1 MIPRTSSFALIS
13 LVVLTAACGQK
24 LAHAKLQSPAS
35 GVDLP
40 LSSIGRAA
48 TMTLSKDLEV
58 PANSD
63 SIIMNVAESTF
74 RTDNDETNVYHK
86 TYTVCG
92 IQMKSASVDR
102 RVIPA
107 GTIFNFTGE
116 SGSHP
121 MDANPNF
128 KSIDLTVSSPADAL
142 SIGCLNLV
150 TQCWQG
156 LCDPY
161 EQARFSIRDF
171 KNYMSGTAT
180 VDLAPPVVVHNN

>member
-1 MIPRTSSFALIS
+1 MNKKALVLPLIS
-13 LVVLTAACGQK
+13 LVFLTVSCGQ
-24 LAHAKLQSPAS
+24 AQSGAKLQSVPS
-35 GVDLP
+35 GVELP
-40 LSSIGRAA
+40 LSSIGRGA
-48 TMTLSKDLEV
+48 TMTLTKDLEV

-63 SIIMNVAESTF
+63 SIIMDVVQSTF
-74 RTDNDETNVYHK
+74 RTDHDETNVYHK

-107 GTIFNFTGE
+107 GTVFNFTGE
-116 SGSHP
+116 AGSHP
-121 MDANPNF
+121 MDANSNF
-128 KSIDLTVSSPADAL
+128 KSIDLSLSSPTDAL
-142 SIGCLNLV
+142 SVGCLNLV

-161 EQARFSIRDF
+161 EQASFSIRDF

-180 VDLAPPVVVHNN
+180 VDQATPVIVQKK

>member
-1 MIPRTSSFALIS
+1 MITRTSLFSLIS
-13 LVVLTAACGQK
+13 LVVLTAACGHKQS
-24 LAHAKLQSPAS
+24 AAKLQSAPS

-40 LSSIGRAA
+40 FYSIGRGA
-48 TMTLSKDLEV
+48 TMTLTKDLEV
-58 PANSD
+58 PANID

-107 GTIFNFTGE
+107 DTVFNFTGE
-116 SGSHP
+116 ASSHP

-128 KSIDLTVSSPADAL
+128 KSVDLSVASPTEAL
-142 SIGCLNLV
+142 SVGCLNLV

-161 EQARFSIRDF
+161 EQVQFSIKDF

-180 VDLAPPVVVHNN
+180 IELAPPVIVHNN

>member
-1 MIPRTSSFALIS
+1 MITRTSFFALIS

-24 LAHAKLQSPAS
+24 RAHAKLQSTPS

-40 LSSIGRAA
+40 FYSIGRGAK
-48 TMTLSKDLEV
+48 MTLTKDVEV

-92 IQMKSASVDR
+92 IQMKSTSVDR
-102 RVIPA
+102 RMIPA
-107 GTIFNFTGE
+107 GTVFNFTGE
-116 SGSHP
+116 AGSHP
-121 MDANPNF
+121 MDANRNF
-128 KSIDLTVSSPADAL
+128 HSIDLTVSSPADAEFV
-142 SIGCLNLV
+142 GCMNLV
-150 TQCWQG
+150 ARCWGG

-161 EQARFSIRDF
+161 VQARFSIRDF

-180 VDLAPPVVVHNN
+180 IDLAPPVIVHTN